1 MDEAII
7 NIGKLYLNEMKA
19 EHCQIEA
26 IHRKQEQNA
35 ISLFVNLGA
44 LYERN
49 SHSSLTN
56 SLEMYHDI
64 FERITNLDNLNTVK
78 PANSSESKTQEAEEL
93 KRIEKIKNARIRS
106 DGRYEWRKMINGV
119 RYQVIDSDLENL
131 TKKISEIKKQIKSKL
146 KNAIPT
152 KTDMKLSHLAN
163 DYYESIIMGEVKTK
177 MIKPESAWHYKQALK
192 RVEKLNRPITTYT
205 KDDITKFLFTITQHR
220 TGAYCYFLIRRVFAN
235 EFEKG
240 TIKTNPI
247 ASLKNPFSQKRCG
260 KPKTW
265 LNLEEQKLLKQHLD
279 DSIFSKEILFYLF
292 TGCRLEEAFTA
303 EINFEQCIAKI
314 NRKKTEYSGVKTT
327 YIPLSQKFCDY
338 IKDDWPNM
346 FKVTPHHVATQ
357 ISRYLRKIGIPD
369 KTTHSLRHTFS
380 SNVYYLGTDPKRHQY
395 LMGHSTIKLTFDIY
409 TTLDIT
415 IKKEDIQDIW
425 GDWYPEF

>member
-1 MDEAII
+1 MDEELIK
-7 NIGKLYLNEMKA
+7 IGGLYLRELKTMHQQEESKA
-19 EHCQIEA
+19 VG
-26 IHRKQEQNA
+26 
-35 ISLFVNLGA
+35 LFVSLGG

-49 SHSSLTN
+49 RHHSITN
-56 SLEMYHDI
+56 SLELYQKV
-64 FERITNLDNLNTVK
+64 FERITNLDNSIKSNL
-78 PANSSESKTQEAEEL
+78 ANSSESKTQEAEEM

-119 RYQVIDSDLENL
+119 KYQVIDSNLEKL
-131 TKKISEIKKQIKSKL
+131 TKKICEIKKQIKSKF
-146 KNAIPT
+146 K
-152 KTDMKLSHLAN
+152 KTMPIKIDLKLSHLATN
-163 DYYESIIMGEVKTK
+163 FYENIIMGEVKTK

-192 RVEKLNRPITTYT
+192 HVAKLNKLITTYT

-247 ASLKNPFSQKRCG
+247 INLKNPFSQKRCG

-265 LNLEEQKLLKQHLD
+265 LNIEEQKLLKQHLD

-327 YIPLSQKFCDY
+327 YIPLSKKFCDY

-346 FKVTPHHVATQ
+346 FKVTPHHVATK
-357 ISRYLRKIGIPD
+357 ISRYLKSIGIPD